1 MTVTLEDDF
10 TKFDPEMEKGKT
22 VLLDGKK
29 AYIYLRGRG
38 DVGDQL
44 NTSRM
49 ERHRT
54 FYSELFKKVDSFL
67 GSDISKLKSVYDA
80 IYDYSYF
87 SVSLSKLMSLYSDS
101 ADFERVPT
109 VTPDGVI
116 NDDSEFTE
124 FYADGKSLKE
134 LILNTWYTEQSN

>member
-1 MTVTLEDDF
+1 
-10 TKFDPEMEKGKT
+10 
-22 VLLDGKK
+22 
-29 AYIYLRGRG
+29 
-38 DVGDQL
+38 
-44 NTSRM
+44 
-49 ERHRT
+49 
-54 FYSELFKKVDSFL
+54 
-67 GSDISKLKSVYDA
+67 
-80 IYDYSYF
+80 
-87 SVSLSKLMSLYSDS
+87 MSLYSDS